1 MTRDNNAHQKNG
13 CRFNEVARN
22 RTGLWIDDVTGR
34 VVDSV
39 KSESRTPSARG
50 SDSQPEA
57 LVRWPVAI
65 RMGVTSRKKSVDLV
79 DEDHRQ
85 SITSNV
91 SPPPLLPPRRVL
103 LLEKR
108 GRR

>member
-1 MTRDNNAHQKNG
+1 MIRGNDVHRQNG
-13 CRFNEVARN
+13 SKFGEAARSM
-22 RTGLWIDDVTGR
+22 TGLWIDEVTGR

-39 KSESRTPSARG
+39 RSESRTPSARR

-65 RMGVTSRKKSVDLV
+65 RITLRKEPVDLIG
-79 DEDHRQ
+79 ERHRHA
-85 SITSNV
+85 ITSNA

-103 LLEKR
+103 LLETR
-108 GRR
+108 GQR